1 MSGRRP
7 LVRDPYGLVPGG
19 SAVAPLLALAGL
31 AIVAVVTLDL
41 LTGHIPLTSSSGNGG
56 NGGVVGDVT
65 PAPSNVIIV
74 PKNPRAQVPG
84 SIVYAKQGSIWLQTG
99 TTAIQLTAGYQDSMP
114 AWSPDGQWIYF
125 IRTESGRGLW
135 PVAGRPVYY
144 DLTIPVLMR
153 VAPTGGTA
161 AQTIVSGKFTQGRYT
176 WFSWIRQ
183 PAPDPVDPNRIAV
196 MSDQPDPT
204 RSDVVLQFYDLSTKK
219 FTVAKG
225 TQLTPPLGQQDPAW
239 YPKGGLLLY
248 VKNDRKGQEGI
259 PSIWRYDPD
268 TGRGSAL
275 TGPGYLAPSWSPD
288 GKYVAAT
295 KTTPYGTDVVILDAK
310 SGAEVLRVTSDG
322 ASWSPAWSPRG
333 DAIVYLHMRAGITD
347 LKMATLAGTAPDFTV
362 KETIDLTEVSGLDP
376 SSRPSWYIPPDQ
388 LPSPSPAASPSPAGS
403 SSPSSAP

>member
-1 MSGRRP
+1 MSSRRP
-7 LVRDPYGLVPGG
+7 VVRDPYGLVPGG
-19 SAVAPLLALAGL
+19 SVVGPLLALAGL
-31 AIVAVVTLDL
+31 AIVAVMTLDL
-41 LTGHIPLTSSSGNGG
+41 LTGHLPLTSSSGNGG

-99 TTAIQLTAGYQDSMP
+99 TTAIQLTAGHQDSMP
-114 AWSPDGQWIYF
+114 AWSPDGQWVYF
-125 IRTESGRGLW
+125 IRTEPGRGLW
-135 PVAGRPVYY
+135 PVAGRAIHY

-153 VAPTGGTA
+153 VAPTGGA
-161 AQTIVSGKFTQGRYT
+161 EAQTIVSGKLTQGRYT

-204 RSDVVLQFYDLSTKK
+204 RSDVILQFYDLSTKK

-239 YPKGGLLLY
+239 YPRGGLLLY

-268 TGRGSAL
+268 TGKGSAL

-347 LKMATLAGTAPDFTV
+347 LKMATLAGTAPEFTV
-362 KETIDLTEVSGLDP
+362 KDTIDLTEVSGLDP

-388 LPSPSPAASPSPAGS
+388 LPSPSPAASPSPAV
-403 SSPSSAP
+403 SPSPTSAP